1 MQHKMYRRKHVTHK
15 FINNKKKRS
24 AHINNGSTLLLVR
37 MRKLVKMNF
46 APFN

>member
-1 MQHKMYRRKHVTHK
+1 MYRRKHVTHK
-15 FINNKKKRS
+15 FIKREND
-24 AHINNGSTLLLVR
+24 ADINNGSTPLLVR